1 MALNLVNIL
10 RPQPIDKILT
20 QQPLY
25 KIIRLLTDHP
35 VLLPNLRP
43 LNIELQNIVKHFLNR
58 IPAKGPHSNQYL
70 IRYHPQTPPVDAPVV
85 Y

>member
-10 RPQPIDKILT
+10 RSQSIDKILT
-20 QQPLY
+20 QQLLY
-25 KIIRLLTDHP
+25 KVIRLLTDHP
-35 VLLPNLRP
+35 LLLPNLRP

-58 IPAKGPHSNQYL
+58 IPAKRPHTNQYL
-70 IRYHPQTPPVDAPVV
+70 IRYHPQTPPVDTPVV